1 MNVTRSATILCSI
14 VLMLSGCYETEVPL
28 IERGER
34 TSLAGNFQCLNP
46 GNTDAFAISFTET
59 VETIERSGRQ
69 VSYRYVDQDGH
80 AYLLKKLPSGLFLGQ
95 AKAERSLEPFQINTD
110 GFEYAFVRFVDANT
124 FLVFLD
130 DVVEKWP
137 QVEKLLATQQ
147 ADYKRDED
155 LLFLSG
161 SSEKSLRF
169 LVAHDKTLL
178 KEPTRCTRAK
188 I

>member
-1 MNVTRSATILCSI
+1 MNVTRSAT
-14 VLMLSGCYETEVPL
+14 VLGLFVLALSGCYETEVPL
-28 IERGER
+28 VERGER

-59 VETIERSGRQ
+59 VEGAGRQ
-69 VSYRYVDQDGH
+69 ANYRYVDQDGH
-80 AYLLKKLPSGLFLGQ
+80 AYLLKRLPSGLFLGQ
-95 AKAERSLEPFQINTD
+95 AKAERSLEPFQINTE

>member
-1 MNVTRSATILCSI
+1 MNVIRSATALGFI
-14 VLMLSGCYETEVPL
+14 VLMLSGCYETELPL

-34 TSLAGNFQCLNP
+34 TPLAGNFQCLNP

-59 VETIERSGRQ
+59 VETIERNGRLAN
-69 VSYRYVDQDGH
+69 YRYVDQDGH
-80 AYLLKKLPSGLFLGQ
+80 GYLLKKLPSGLFLGQ
-95 AKAERSLEPFQINTD
+95 AKAERSLAPFQINSD
-110 GFEYAFVRFVDANT
+110 GFEYAFVRFVDAGT

-130 DVVEKWP
+130 DVEEKWP
-137 QVEKLLATQQ
+137 QVEKLLAMLQ
-147 ADYKRDED
+147 ADYKRDDD

-161 SSEKSLRF
+161 SAEKSLRF

-178 KEPTRCTRAK
+178 KEPTRCQRVK

>member
-1 MNVTRSATILCSI
+1 MNVTRSAT
-14 VLMLSGCYETEVPL
+14 VLGLFVLALSGCYETEVPL
-28 IERGER
+28 VERGER

-59 VETIERSGRQ
+59 VEGAGRQ
-69 VSYRYVDQDGH
+69 VNYRYVDQDGH
-80 AYLLKKLPSGLFLGQ
+80 AYLLKRLPSGLFLGQ
-95 AKAERSLEPFQINTD
+95 AKAERSLEPFQINTE

>member
-1 MNVTRSATILCSI
+1 MSIITIRAIALSFI
-14 VLMLSGCYETEVPL
+14 ALMLTGCYETELPL

-34 TSLAGNFQCLNP
+34 TPLAGNFQCLNP
-46 GNTDAFAISFTET
+46 GSKDAFEINFTET
-59 VETIERSGRQ
+59 IEGAGRLAN
-69 VSYRYVDQDGH
+69 YRYVDNDGH

-95 AKAERSLEPFQINTD
+95 AKAERSLEPFQINSD
-110 GFEYAFVRFVDANT
+110 GFEYAFVRFVDAST

-130 DVVEKWP
+130 DVEEKWP
-137 QVEKLLATQQ
+137 QIEKLLAKQQ
-147 ADYKRDED
+147 ADYKRDDD

-169 LVAHDKTLL
+169 LVAHDKALL
-178 KEPTRCTRAK
+178 KEPTQCTRVK

>member
-1 MNVTRSATILCSI
+1 MNVTRSATILGFI
-14 VLMLSGCYETEVPL
+14 ALMLSGCYETEAPL

-34 TSLAGNFQCLNP
+34 TALAGNFQCLNP
-46 GNTDAFAISFTET
+46 GNTDAFAISFSETTEGT
-59 VETIERSGRQ
+59 GHQ
-69 VSYRYVDQDGH
+69 ASYRYVDQDGH

-95 AKAERSLEPFQINTD
+95 AKAERSLEPFQINSG
-110 GFEYAFVRFVDANT
+110 GFEYAFVRFVDTST

-130 DVVEKWP
+130 DLEEKWP

-161 SSEKSLRF
+161 SPEKSLRF
-169 LVAHDKTLL
+169 LVAHDKNLL

-188 I
+188 N

>member
-1 MNVTRSATILCSI
+1 MNVTRSATVLGFIIL
-14 VLMLSGCYETEVPL
+14 MQSGCYETEVPL

-59 VETIERSGRQ
+59 VEGAGRQ
-69 VSYRYVDQDGH
+69 ANYRYVDQDGH

-95 AKAERSLEPFQINTD
+95 AKAERSLEQFQINTD

-130 DVVEKWP
+130 DVEEKWP
-137 QVEKLLATQQ
+137 QVEKLLAMQQ